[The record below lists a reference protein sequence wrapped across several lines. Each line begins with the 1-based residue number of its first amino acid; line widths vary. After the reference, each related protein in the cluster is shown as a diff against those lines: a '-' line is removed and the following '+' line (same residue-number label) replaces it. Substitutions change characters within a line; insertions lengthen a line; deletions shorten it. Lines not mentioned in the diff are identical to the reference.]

1 LHFDYSEPITDS
13 FLEEVSFQA
22 KEYEQEH
29 DQQFLFNRSIFHSYH
44 IELIHYFYVYL
55 VQNFK
60 IHSGLLDTPEEGCSV
75 DLFDYRSCFI
85 DYYQQTKIQS
95 NLT

>member
-13 FLEEVSFQA
+13 FLEEVSFKA
-22 KEYEQEH
+22 KEYEPVH
-29 DQQFLFNRSIFHSYH
+29 DLLFLFDRSISHSYRT
-44 IELIHYFYVYL
+44 EFIHYFYVYL

-75 DLFDYRSCFI
+75 DLFDY
-85 DYYQQTKIQS
+85 
-95 NLT
+95 